1 MQIVAEK
8 KSTTHKRENICFITY
23 ISDFFFARPLNSK
36 QTKHV
41 IKLFKSI
48 LINEVKVLVLD
59 RNTNTGESKTQIE

>member
-1 MQIVAEK
+1 M
-8 KSTTHKRENICFITY
+8 FYY
-23 ISDFFFARPLNSK
+23 IHFRFLFFARPLNSK

-59 RNTNTGESKTQIE
+59 RNTNIGESKTQIE

>member
-8 KSTTHKRENICFITY
+8 KSKKRKHMFYY
-23 ISDFFFARPLNSK
+23 IHFRFFFARPLNSK

-59 RNTNTGESKTQIE
+59 RNTNIGESKTQIE

>member
-1 MQIVAEK
+1 M
-8 KSTTHKRENICFITY
+8 FYY
-23 ISDFFFARPLNSK
+23 IHFRFPFFARHLNSK

-59 RNTNTGESKTQIE
+59 RNTNIGESKTQIE